1 MTLIDGWKDK
11 RLDECGAIFSGATPS
26 TTNPAFW
33 DGDIV
38 WITPA
43 DLSKQRTAYV
53 HDSGQRI
60 TSKGLASC
68 SAHLLQPGSVVLSSR
83 APIGYVALPT
93 VPFCTNQGC
102 KSIQPKEGIDSHF
115 LYYSLLFNV
124 EKIKRIGEG
133 TTFAEISKTALSGV
147 AIEVPEDPVEQQQIA
162 EVLTAVDQAIE
173 RTEALA
179 TKQRRIQT
187 GLMQDLLTR
196 GVDHSGAIRSEHTHQ
211 FKDSPIG
218 RIPVEWDAVP
228 LKIVSEF
235 VTSGSRGWARY
246 YSIDG
251 ALFLRI
257 GNLTRD
263 HINLRF
269 DDVVRVVPPKSSEGR
284 RTSVAPGDLLISIT
298 ADLGIIGVIPDG
310 FEEAYVNQHIA
321 LVRVT
326 PSKAN
331 SRFLGWFLSSRRGQ
345 SQFERLNESGAKA
358 GLNLPTIE
366 RLIVPTTKDPHEQ
379 AAIAQVLDATTRS
392 THDTLRRLEKLRRFK
407 AGLMQDLL
415 TGRKRVTPL
424 LAATAELA
432 TQA

>member
-1 MTLIDGWKDK
+1 MTLIDGWKAK

-43 DLSKQRTAYV
+43 DLSKQRTAYLN
-53 HDSGQRI
+53 DSGQRI

-68 SAHLLQPGSVVLSSR
+68 SAHILQPGSVVLSSR
-83 APIGYVALPT
+83 APIGYVTLPT

-102 KSIQPKEGIDSHF
+102 KSIQPKKSIDSHF
-115 LYYSLLFNV
+115 LYYTLLFNV
-124 EKIKRIGEG
+124 EKIKRVGEG
-133 TTFAEISKTALSGV
+133 TTFAEISKTSLSGIV
-147 AIEVPEDPVEQQQIA
+147 IEVPENPVEQQEIA
-162 EVLTAVDQAIE
+162 AVLTAVDRAIE
-173 RTEALA
+173 CTEGLLA
-179 TKQRRIQT
+179 KQRRIQT
-187 GLMQDLLTR
+187 GLIQDLLTR
-196 GVDHSGAIRSEHTHQ
+196 GVDHSGVTRSEETHQ

-228 LKIVSEF
+228 LKSMSEF

-269 DDVVRVVPPKSSEGR
+269 DDVVRVTPPKSSEGR
-284 RTSVAPGDLLISIT
+284 RTSVAAEDLLISIT

-345 SQFERLNESGAKA
+345 TQFERLNESGAKA
-358 GLNLPTIE
+358 GLTLPTIE
-366 RLIVPTTKDPHEQ
+366 RLMVPTTKDPHEQ
-379 AAIAQVLDATTRS
+379 ARIAQILDATTRQ
-392 THDTLRRLEKLRRFK
+392 TDDTLRKLEKLQRLK
-407 AGLMQDLL
+407 TGLMQDLL
-415 TGRKRVTPL
+415 TGRTRVTPL
-424 LAATAELA
+424 LAGTAELA
-432 TQA
+432 AHA